1 MKHTMIK
8 PRDPM
13 IQKSYGREL
22 STHTRI
28 VESKKLYRRSRER
41 QALNGHC

>member
-1 MKHTMIK
+1 MKQRMIK
-8 PRDPM
+8 SRDPM

-22 STHTRI
+22 SIHTRI

>member
-1 MKHTMIK
+1 MKPTLK
-8 PRDPM
+8 RRDPI

-41 QALNGHC
+41 QTLNGHC